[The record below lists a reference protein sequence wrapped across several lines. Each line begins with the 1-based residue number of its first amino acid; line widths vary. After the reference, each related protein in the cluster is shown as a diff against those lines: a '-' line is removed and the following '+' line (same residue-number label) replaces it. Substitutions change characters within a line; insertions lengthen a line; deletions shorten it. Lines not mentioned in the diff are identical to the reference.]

1 MFRKAISLTLL
12 IVMFIMI
19 GASDSSMLLF
29 KIKNF
34 STDFEAPDFSTIGL
48 SKENAKS
55 EFDYYII
62 QFSSTVMPSHRQDI
76 ERIGGRVFDYIP
88 NNAYIVKMP
97 TAKFSALASMKSVKF
112 VQLYQPAYR
121 VSPDLINNEQ
131 VSHEKE
137 KAGYIRMLVSAFYG
151 EDPISF
157 NEKLSQ
163 IPNVTIIEGFMPIR
177 IEVPQEKAKEVA
189 TAIANITETYWVER
203 DYPVELHNA
212 WSRWIMDTFD
222 TLYYKNGT
230 LDSWKAALTISSASD
245 SARMQMYAHGIYGQ
259 NMIVGD
265 DDTGCDWDN
274 IYFRDPSGIK
284 PIYDKDKDR
293 DCENV
298 GTNRKI
304 VAYNVHADTFDLA
317 SSGHGS
323 HTTGSVAADSMGSG
337 LPSVTAFARVMGMAP
352 LSRLAFTDI
361 GNSSDGLVLPTNYND
376 IYDWAYDAGARI
388 HTSSWGLSSGG
399 TSAYTTNSQQLDSCA
414 WRNKDY
420 MMFRSAGNSNTDR
433 DSVNA
438 PATAKNIV
446 CVGATESGFGS
457 ASTTWATV
465 GGATRNELLD
475 VAEFSSHGPTK
486 EGMMRPDVCGT
497 GGWYIWS
504 VDSDGALTSNNTGI
518 YTMGGTSMSTPTT
531 AGFGALVRQYFTEG
545 WYPSGTKNAGNA
557 INPSGALI
565 KAMVI
570 NSTRNT
576 PGAYSI
582 STINSSLTQSAPSQG
597 QGWGRVTMAD
607 AIFFSGDVRDL
618 KVWDVTSGFTSAGQ
632 YTEYTIT
639 TGPSITEYTK
649 IVLTWVDYP
658 ANTGVTSL
666 VVNNLNLTVTVN
678 GNTYLGNVFGTT
690 ARSITGGTADSE
702 NVTEVVWLDATPNQ
716 TVTIRVTAASVP
728 YGPQPYALVASG
740 DFITAA
746 KFNYKKSVILDSP
759 TPVLVDA
766 KLNNGETTDLNV
778 WITNNTGASQSSV
791 TAKVRE
797 GSSYISN
804 LDSLGTYGTV
814 ANNDSAYSVYRFAV
828 ASNTPDGTSIP
839 CTLFVTYGSKIDTN
853 AFALTVTGTSIAIA
867 NKDSLFFDYN
877 AKKTDK
883 NEIWDTRYVAKVA
896 QTQVVYIKNT
906 DAASV
911 KAINI
916 TNLAIQNNSAWVIN
930 KYPLT
935 GSVPLNDSLAIKV
948 VADNAGL
955 TIGNIYR
962 DTLLVYTDADFEKAV
977 TLKIPLILSYLNTTG
992 SFESNICAVID
1003 NNDCEIRWNTN
1014 GIKNWSVS
1022 RSRKQSEINVI
1033 ENISVNQAT
1042 AVYKDYDLT
1051 DGNWYYRV
1059 GHSVNGEMLWSMP
1072 VSALIINILDEI
1084 SLENTINKTIVPI
1097 RLSVSQKSNVKINIF
1112 DMSGRNVA
1120 VVTDKVYES
1129 GIYRISFDAVNS
1141 NLANG
1146 IYYIKAVIDG
1156 KIYTEKAT
1164 LMR

>member
-1 MFRKAISLTLL
+1 
-12 IVMFIMI
+12 
-19 GASDSSMLLF
+19 
-29 KIKNF
+29 
-34 STDFEAPDFSTIGL
+34 
-48 SKENAKS
+48 
-55 EFDYYII
+55 
-62 QFSSTVMPSHRQDI
+62 
-76 ERIGGRVFDYIP
+76 
-88 NNAYIVKMP
+88 
-97 TAKFSALASMKSVKF
+97 
-112 VQLYQPAYR
+112 
-121 VSPDLINNEQ
+121 
-131 VSHEKE
+131 
-137 KAGYIRMLVSAFYG
+137 
-151 EDPISF
+151 
-157 NEKLSQ
+157 
-163 IPNVTIIEGFMPIR
+163 
-177 IEVPQEKAKEVA
+177 
-189 TAIANITETYWVER
+189 
-203 DYPVELHNA
+203 
-212 WSRWIMDTFD
+212 
-222 TLYYKNGT
+222 
-230 LDSWKAALTISSASD
+230 
-245 SARMQMYAHGIYGQ
+245 
-259 NMIVGD
+259 
-265 DDTGCDWDN
+265 
-274 IYFRDPSGIK
+274 
-284 PIYDKDKDR
+284 
-293 DCENV
+293 
-298 GTNRKI
+298 
-304 VAYNVHADTFDLA
+304 
-317 SSGHGS
+317 
-323 HTTGSVAADSMGSG
+323 
-337 LPSVTAFARVMGMAP
+337 
-352 LSRLAFTDI
+352 
-361 GNSSDGLVLPTNYND
+361 
-376 IYDWAYDAGARI
+376 
-388 HTSSWGLSSGG
+388 
-399 TSAYTTNSQQLDSCA
+399 
-414 WRNKDY
+414 
-420 MMFRSAGNSNTDR
+420 
-433 DSVNA
+433 
-438 PATAKNIV
+438 
-446 CVGATESGFGS
+446 
-457 ASTTWATV
+457 
-465 GGATRNELLD
+465 
-475 VAEFSSHGPTK
+475 
-486 EGMMRPDVCGT
+486 
-497 GGWYIWS
+497 
-504 VDSDGALTSNNTGI
+504 
-518 YTMGGTSMSTPTT
+518 
-531 AGFGALVRQYFTEG
+531 
-545 WYPSGTKNAGNA
+545 
-557 INPSGALI
+557 
-565 KAMVI
+565 
-570 NSTRNT
+570 
-576 PGAYSI
+576 
-582 STINSSLTQSAPSQG
+582 
-597 QGWGRVTMAD
+597 MAD

-828 ASNTPDGTSIP
+828 AGNTPDGTSIP